1 MSTRKPFSNLTKDF
15 DQERRARINARKV
28 ELREEM
34 ALHDLRKAI
43 GASQEMIAHSL
54 GVKQPAIAKLER
66 RSDIRIQSLRRMI
79 EAMGGT
85 LEISARFQSFEV
97 KITNYSGESKFR
109 TPT

>member
-1 MSTRKPFSNLTKDF
+1 MSGRKPFANLTEKLSPD
-15 DQERRARINARKV
+15 RRARIESHKI

-43 GASQEMIAHSL
+43 GTSQKLVAQSL
-54 GVKQPAIAKLER
+54 GVNQPAIAKMER

-85 LEISARFQSFEV
+85 LEINARFQNGKV
-97 KITNYSGESKFR
+97 RITNYTDADTGF
-109 TPT
+109 

>member
-1 MSTRKPFSNLTKDF
+1 MSGRKPFSNLTRDF
-15 DQERRARINARKV
+15 DQGRRAKINTRKV

-43 GASQEMIAHSL
+43 GTSQEMVAHSL

-85 LEISARFQSFEV
+85 LEISARFQNCV
-97 KITNYSGESKFR
+97 IKISNYAGEPAES
-109 TPT
+109 P